1 MTQLSVKDLYTK
13 DLEDNTT
20 VSLEGSIKTIRGSK
34 NISFIELNDGSCFK
48 SAQIIVK
55 KSNENFEQI
64 SKLPIAS
71 TITVEGAFVKTPD
84 APQPFEVHGEKV
96 ELVGRSDSDYPLQ
109 KKKTSY
115 EFLRTIAHLRPRTN
129 TFYSVFRIRS
139 LAAFA
144 VHEYLQHNDFVYVN
158 TPIITSSDTEG
169 AGEMFRVTTM
179 DMDNLPKDDQGHVDN
194 SKDFFKTE
202 TNLTVSGQLP
212 EEAFTMAFKNVYT
225 FGPTFRAENSH
236 TPRHASEFWM
246 IEPDMA
252 YTRLPGMMDVA
263 EGLLKYVINY
273 VLDHAKDELEFLEEN
288 VKPGLI
294 EKLQKTASEDFARV
308 TYTDAVK
315 LLQEAD
321 VEFKV
326 PVEWGIDLQ
335 SEHER
340 YLCEDVYKRPTFLTD
355 YPRDIKAFYMRDN
368 DDGKTVAAADCL
380 VPGIGEIV
388 GGSEREERYDVL
400 NDKIKEF
407 DLNPEEY
414 DWYEDLRKYGE
425 IKHSGFGIG
434 FERLVMY
441 VTGMENIRDVIPFP
455 REPGSAKF

>member
-1 MTQLSVKDLYTK
+1 
-13 DLEDNTT
+13 
-20 VSLEGSIKTIRGSK
+20 
-34 NISFIELNDGSCFK
+34 
-48 SAQIIVK
+48 
-55 KSNENFEQI
+55 
-64 SKLPIAS
+64 
-71 TITVEGAFVKTPD
+71 
-84 APQPFEVHGEKV
+84 
-96 ELVGRSDSDYPLQ
+96 
-109 KKKTSY
+109 
-115 EFLRTIAHLRPRTN
+115 
-129 TFYSVFRIRS
+129 
-139 LAAFA
+139 
-144 VHEYLQHNDFVYVN
+144 
-158 TPIITSSDTEG
+158 
-169 AGEMFRVTTM
+169 
-179 DMDNLPKDDQGHVDN
+179 
-194 SKDFFKTE
+194 
-202 TNLTVSGQLP
+202 
-212 EEAFTMAFKNVYT
+212 VYT

-273 VLDHAKDELEFLEEN
+273 VLEHAQDELAFLDEN

-294 EKLQKTASEDFARV
+294 EKLKKTASEDFARV

-315 LLQEAD
+315 ILQDAD
-321 VEFKV
+321 TEFKV

-340 YLCEDVYKRPTFLTD
+340 YLCEEVYKRPTFLTD

-407 DLNPEEY
+407 NLNPEEY
-414 DWYEDLRKYGE
+414 DWYQDLRKYGE

>member
-96 ELVGRSDSDYPLQ
+96 KLVGRSDSDYPLQ

-252 YTRLPGMMDVA
+252 YTRLSGMMDVA

-273 VLDHAKDELEFLEEN
+273 VLDHAKDELEFLDEN

-315 LLQEAD
+315 LLQDAD

-414 DWYEDLRKYGE
+414 DWYEDIRKYGE

>member
-129 TFYSVFRIRS
+129 TFYSVFIIRS

-273 VLDHAKDELEFLEEN
+273 VLDHAKDELEFLDEN

-400 NDKIKEF
+400 NNKIKEF

>member
-273 VLDHAKDELEFLEEN
+273 VLDHAKDELEFLDEN

-315 LLQEAD
+315 LLQDAD

-434 FERLVMY
+434 FERLVMF

>member
-273 VLDHAKDELEFLEEN
+273 VLDHAKDELEFLDEN

-294 EKLQKTASEDFARV
+294 EKLQKTANEDFARV

-315 LLQEAD
+315 LLQDAD

>member
-13 DLEDNTT
+13 NLEDNTT

-273 VLDHAKDELEFLEEN
+273 VLDHAKDELEFLDEN

-315 LLQEAD
+315 LLQDAD

-326 PVEWGIDLQ
+326 PVKWGIDLQ

>member
-273 VLDHAKDELEFLEEN
+273 VLDHAKDELEFLDEN

-315 LLQEAD
+315 LLQDAD

-400 NDKIKEF
+400 NNKIKEF

>member
-273 VLDHAKDELEFLEEN
+273 VLDHAKDELEFLDEN

-400 NDKIKEF
+400 NNKIKEF

>member
-273 VLDHAKDELEFLEEN
+273 VLDHAKDELEFLDEN

-315 LLQEAD
+315 LLQDAD
-321 VEFKV
+321 VDFKV

-400 NDKIKEF
+400 NNKIKEF

>member
-273 VLDHAKDELEFLEEN
+273 VLDYAKDELEFLDEN

-315 LLQEAD
+315 LLQDAD

>member
-273 VLDHAKDELEFLEEN
+273 VLDHAKDELEFLDKN

-315 LLQEAD
+315 LLQDAD

>member
-1 MTQLSVKDLYTK
+1 MKQLTVKDLFTK
-13 DLEDNTT
+13 DLEDNST
-20 VSLEGSIKTIRGSK
+20 VALEGSIKTIRGSK
-34 NISFIELNDGSCFK
+34 NISFIELNDGSCLK
-48 SAQIIVK
+48 SAQVIVK
-55 KSNENFEQI
+55 KNNENFEAI

-71 TITVEGAFVKTPD
+71 TITVEGTFVKTPD

-96 ELVGRSDSDYPLQ
+96 ELVGHSNSDYPLQ
-109 KKKTSY
+109 KKKQSY
-115 EFLRTIAHLRPRTN
+115 EYLRTIAHLRPRTN

-169 AGEMFRVTTM
+169 AGEMFRVTTL
-179 DMDNLPKDDQGHVDN
+179 DPNNLPKDENGKVDN

-212 EEAFTMAFKNVYT
+212 EEAFTMAFRNVYT

-273 VLDHAKDELEFLEEN
+273 VLEHAKDELAFLDEN

-294 EKLQKTASEDFARV
+294 EKLKNTANKDFARV
-308 TYTDAVK
+308 TYTDAIK
-315 LLQEAD
+315 ILQDAD
-321 VEFKV
+321 KEFKV
-326 PVEWGIDLQ
+326 PVKWGIDLQ

-340 YLCEDVYKRPTFLTD
+340 YLCEEVYKRPTFLTD

-388 GGSEREERYDVL
+388 GGSEREEREDVL
-400 NDKIKEF
+400 NDKIHEF
-407 DLNPEEY
+407 GLTPEEY
-414 DWYEDLRKYGE
+414 DWYQELRKYGE

-441 VTGMENIRDVIPFP
+441 ITGMENIRDVIPFP

>member
-273 VLDHAKDELEFLEEN
+273 VLDHAKDELEFLDEN

-315 LLQEAD
+315 LLQDAD

-388 GGSEREERYDVL
+388 GGSEREERYYVL

>member
-1 MTQLSVKDLYTK
+1 MQQISVKDLFTK
-13 DLEDNTT
+13 DIKDNTT
-20 VSLEGSIKTIRGSK
+20 VALEGSIKTIRGSK

-48 SAQIIVK
+48 SAQVIIK
-55 KSNENFEQI
+55 KDNENFTTI
-64 SKLPIAS
+64 NKLPIAS
-71 TITVEGAFVKTPD
+71 TIEVEGSFVKTPN
-84 APQPFEVHGEKV
+84 APQPFEIHGEKV
-96 ELVGRSDSDYPLQ
+96 ELVGHSNSDYPLQ
-109 KKKTSY
+109 KKKQTY

-179 DMDNLPKDDQGHVDN
+179 DMNNLPKDEDGTIDN

-273 VLDHAKDELEFLEEN
+273 VLDHAQDELEFLDKN
-288 VKPGLI
+288 VKPGLLD
-294 EKLQKTASEDFARV
+294 KLKATVSEDFARV
-308 TYTDAVK
+308 TYTDAIK
-315 LLQEAD
+315 MLQDAD
-321 VEFKV
+321 VDFKV
-326 PVEWGIDLQ
+326 PVKWGIDLQ

-340 YLCEDVYKRPTFLTD
+340 YLCEDIYKRPTFLTD
-355 YPRDIKAFYMRDN
+355 YPRNIKAFYMRDN

-388 GGSEREERYDVL
+388 GGSEREEREDIL
-400 NDKIKEF
+400 ANKIKEF
-407 DLNPEEY
+407 NLNPDEY

-441 VTGMENIRDVIPFP
+441 VTGMDNIRDVIPFP
-455 REPGSAKF
+455 REPGSAPF

>member
-273 VLDHAKDELEFLEEN
+273 VLDHAKDELEFLDEN

-315 LLQEAD
+315 LLQDAD

-400 NDKIKEF
+400 NDKIQEF

>member
-71 TITVEGAFVKTPD
+71 TITVEGTFVKTPD

-273 VLDHAKDELEFLEEN
+273 VLDHAKDELEFLDKN

-315 LLQEAD
+315 LLQDAD
-321 VEFKV
+321 VDFKV

>member
-84 APQPFEVHGEKV
+84 APQPFEIHGEKV

-273 VLDHAKDELEFLEEN
+273 VLDHAKDELEFLDKN

-315 LLQEAD
+315 LLQDAD

>member
-273 VLDHAKDELEFLEEN
+273 VLDHAKDELEFLDEN

-340 YLCEDVYKRPTFLTD
+340 YLCEDIYKRPTFLTD

>member
-273 VLDHAKDELEFLEEN
+273 VLDHAKDELEFLDEN

-315 LLQEAD
+315 LLQDAD

>member
-84 APQPFEVHGEKV
+84 APQPFEVHGGKV

>member
-263 EGLLKYVINY
+263 EGLLKYVIKY
-273 VLDHAKDELEFLEEN
+273 VLDHAKDELEFLDEN

>member
-273 VLDHAKDELEFLEEN
+273 VLDHAKDELEFLDEN

-315 LLQEAD
+315 LLQDAD

-455 REPGSAKF
+455 REPGTAKF

>member
-179 DMDNLPKDDQGHVDN
+179 DMDNLPKDDQGRVDN

-273 VLDHAKDELEFLEEN
+273 VLDHAKDELEFLDEN

>member
-1 MTQLSVKDLYTK
+1 MKQLTVKDLFTK
-13 DLEDNTT
+13 DLEDNST
-20 VSLEGSIKTIRGSK
+20 VALEGSIKTIRGSK
-34 NISFIELNDGSCFK
+34 NISFIELNDGSCLK
-48 SAQIIVK
+48 SAQVIVK
-55 KSNENFEQI
+55 KNNENFEAI

-71 TITVEGAFVKTPD
+71 TITVEGTFVKTPD

-96 ELVGRSDSDYPLQ
+96 ELVGHSNSDYPLQ
-109 KKKTSY
+109 KKKQSY
-115 EFLRTIAHLRPRTN
+115 EYLRTIAHLRPRTN

-169 AGEMFRVTTM
+169 AGEMFRVTTL
-179 DMDNLPKDDQGHVDN
+179 DPNNLPKDEKGKVDN

-212 EEAFTMAFKNVYT
+212 EEAFTMAFRNVYT

-252 YTRLPGMMDVA
+252 YTRLSGMMDVA

-273 VLDHAKDELEFLEEN
+273 VLEHAKDELAFLDEN

-294 EKLQKTASEDFARV
+294 EKLKNTANKDFARV
-308 TYTDAVK
+308 TYTDAIK
-315 LLQEAD
+315 ILQDAD
-321 VEFKV
+321 KEFKV
-326 PVEWGIDLQ
+326 PVKWGIDLQ

-340 YLCEDVYKRPTFLTD
+340 YLCEEVYKRPTFLTD

-388 GGSEREERYDVL
+388 GGSEREEREDVL
-400 NDKIKEF
+400 NDKIHEF
-407 DLNPEEY
+407 GLTPEEY
-414 DWYEDLRKYGE
+414 DWYQELRKYGE

-441 VTGMENIRDVIPFP
+441 ITGMENIRDVIPFP

>member
-1 MTQLSVKDLYTK
+1 MKQLTVKDLFTK
-13 DLEDNTT
+13 DLEDNST
-20 VSLEGSIKTIRGSK
+20 VALEGSIKTIRGSK
-34 NISFIELNDGSCFK
+34 NISFIELNDGSCLK
-48 SAQIIVK
+48 SAQVIVK
-55 KSNENFEQI
+55 KNNENFEAI

-71 TITVEGAFVKTPD
+71 TITVEGTFVKTPD

-96 ELVGRSDSDYPLQ
+96 ELVGHSNSDYPLQ
-109 KKKTSY
+109 KKKQSY
-115 EFLRTIAHLRPRTN
+115 EYLRTIAHLRPRTN

-169 AGEMFRVTTM
+169 AGEMFRVTTL
-179 DMDNLPKDDQGHVDN
+179 DPNNLPKDENGKVDN

-273 VLDHAKDELEFLEEN
+273 VLDHAKDELEFLDEN

-315 LLQEAD
+315 LLQDAD

-388 GGSEREERYDVL
+388 GGSEREEREDVL
-400 NDKIKEF
+400 NDKIHEF
-407 DLNPEEY
+407 GLTPEEY
-414 DWYEDLRKYGE
+414 DWYQELRKYGE

-441 VTGMENIRDVIPFP
+441 ITGMENIRDVIPFP

>member
-273 VLDHAKDELEFLEEN
+273 VLDHAKDELEFLDEN

-294 EKLQKTASEDFARV
+294 EKLQKTASENFARV

-400 NDKIKEF
+400 NNKIKEF

>member
-273 VLDHAKDELEFLEEN
+273 VLDHAKDELKFLDEN

-315 LLQEAD
+315 LLQDAD

>member
-273 VLDHAKDELEFLEEN
+273 VLDHAKDELEFLDEN

-315 LLQEAD
+315 LLQDAD
-321 VEFKV
+321 VDFKV

>member
-1 MTQLSVKDLYTK
+1 MQQLSVIDLYDK
-13 DLEDNTT
+13 DIEDKST
-20 VSLEGSIKTIRGSK
+20 VALEGSVKTIRGSK
-34 NISFIELNDGSCFK
+34 NISFIELNDGSCFR
-48 SAQIIVK
+48 SAQVILK
-55 KSNENFEQI
+55 KDNPNFEEI

-71 TITVEGAFVKTPD
+71 TITVEGEFVKTPD
-84 APQPFEVHGEKV
+84 AQQPFEIHGQKV
-96 ELVGRSDSDYPLQ
+96 ELVGHSNADYPLQ
-109 KKKTSY
+109 KKKQTFEY
-115 EFLRTIAHLRPRTN
+115 LRTIAHLRPRTN

-158 TPIITSSDTEG
+158 TPIITSSDAEG
-169 AGEMFRVTTM
+169 AGAMFRATTL
-179 DMDNLPKDDQGHVDN
+179 DMNNLPKDEDGKVDN
-194 SKDFFKTE
+194 SKDFFKTV
-202 TNLTVSGQLP
+202 TNLTVSGQLQ

-252 YTRLPGMMDVA
+252 YTRLPGMMDCA

-273 VLDHAKDELEFLEEN
+273 LLEHAKDELDFLDQN
-288 VKPGLI
+288 VEPGLLD
-294 EKLQKTASEDFARV
+294 KLRGTAGEEFARV
-308 TYTDAVK
+308 TYTDAIK
-315 LLQEAD
+315 MLQESG
-321 VEFKV
+321 EQFEI
-326 PVEWGIDLQ
+326 PVKWGMDLK

-340 YLCEDVYKRPTFLTD
+340 YLCEEIYKRPTFLTD

-368 DDGKTVAAADCL
+368 DDGKTVAASDCL

-388 GGSEREERYDVL
+388 GGSEREEREDIL
-400 NDKIKEF
+400 DKKIHEF
-407 DLNPEEY
+407 GLKPEEY
-414 DWYEDLRKYGE
+414 AWYAELRKYGE

-441 VTGMENIRDVIPFP
+441 LTGMENIRDVIPYP
-455 REPGSAKF
+455 REPGNAPF

>member
-273 VLDHAKDELEFLEEN
+273 VLDHAKDELEFLDEN

-315 LLQEAD
+315 LLQDAD

-326 PVEWGIDLQ
+326 PVKWGIDLQ

>member
-252 YTRLPGMMDVA
+252 YTRLPGMMDIA

-273 VLDHAKDELEFLEEN
+273 VLDHAKDELEFLDEN

-294 EKLQKTASEDFARV
+294 EKLQKTANEDFARV

-315 LLQEAD
+315 LLQDAD

>member
-273 VLDHAKDELEFLEEN
+273 VLDHAKDELEFLDEN

-294 EKLQKTASEDFARV
+294 EKLQKTANEDFARV

-315 LLQEAD
+315 LLQDAD

-355 YPRDIKAFYMRDN
+355 YPRHIKAFYMRDN

>member
-263 EGLLKYVINY
+263 EGVLKYVINY

-294 EKLQKTASEDFARV
+294 EKLQKTASEDFARI

>member
-13 DLEDNTT
+13 NLEDNTT

-273 VLDHAKDELEFLEEN
+273 VLDHAKDELEFLDEN

-294 EKLQKTASEDFARV
+294 EKLQKTANEDFARV

-315 LLQEAD
+315 LLQDAD

>member
-179 DMDNLPKDDQGHVDN
+179 DMDNLPKDEQGHVDN

-273 VLDHAKDELEFLEEN
+273 VLDHAKDELEFLDEN

>member
-273 VLDHAKDELEFLEEN
+273 VLNHAKDELEFLDEN

>member
-1 MTQLSVKDLYTK
+1 MTQLSVKNLYTK

-252 YTRLPGMMDVA
+252 YTRLPGMMDIA

-273 VLDHAKDELEFLEEN
+273 VLDHAKDELEFLDEN

-308 TYTDAVK
+308 TYTDAIK
-315 LLQEAD
+315 LLQDAD

>member
-273 VLDHAKDELEFLEEN
+273 VLDHAKDELEFLDEN

>member
-1 MTQLSVKDLYTK
+1 MQQISVKDLYTK
-13 DLEDNTT
+13 DIEDNT
-20 VSLEGSIKTIRGSK
+20 VVALEGSIKTIRGSK

-48 SAQIIVK
+48 SAQVIVK
-55 KSNENFEQI
+55 KSNENFEAI

-71 TITVEGAFVKTPD
+71 TIVVEGAFVKTPD
-84 APQPFEVHGEKV
+84 AQQPFEVHGDKV
-96 ELVGRSDSDYPLQ
+96 ELVGKSDLDYPLQ
-109 KKKTSY
+109 KKKQTY

-139 LAAFA
+139 LASFA
-144 VHEYLQHNDFVYVN
+144 VHEYLQHQDFVYVN

-179 DMDNLPKDDQGHVDN
+179 DMNNLPKDDQGNVDN

-273 VLDHAKDELEFLEEN
+273 VLDHAQDELAFLDEN

-294 EKLQKTASEDFARV
+294 EKLKKTASEDFARV

-315 LLQEAD
+315 ILQDAD
-321 VEFKV
+321 TEFKV

-340 YLCEDVYKRPTFLTD
+340 YLCEEVYKRPTFLTD

-407 DLNPEEY
+407 NLNPEEY
-414 DWYEDLRKYGE
+414 DWYQDLRKYGE